1 MPELIQQVDERVLL
15 WITQNLR
22 IPALNEIL
30 TFYTNLGNAGLLF
43 IAAAIVLVCF
53 RATRRAGASAGVGM
67 LLGFLITNL
76 TIKPLIS
83 RARPWVVLEGLETLA
98 TSGDP
103 NSFPSGHTC
112 SAFAFGVA
120 VAAVLP
126 WKWAKAAA
134 LIAAALMGFSRLY
147 VGVHFPS
154 DVLAG
159 AIIGT
164 LCGLLGAWITGKV
177 QDRYRLRKE
186 RG

>member
-83 RARPWVVLEGLETLA
+83 RARPW
-98 TSGDP
+98 
-103 NSFPSGHTC
+103 
-112 SAFAFGVA
+112 
-120 VAAVLP
+120 
-126 WKWAKAAA
+126 
-134 LIAAALMGFSRLY
+134 
-147 VGVHFPS
+147 
-154 DVLAG
+154 
-159 AIIGT
+159 
-164 LCGLLGAWITGKV
+164 
-177 QDRYRLRKE
+177 
-186 RG
+186 

>member
-1 MPELIQQVDERVLL
+1 MLELIQQFDERALVWIAQHLRTPLLNGVLV
-15 WITQNLR
+15 
-22 IPALNEIL
+22 
-30 TFYTNLGNAGLLF
+30 FYTNLGNAGLLF
-43 IAAAIVLVCF
+43 IAAAILLLCF

-67 LLGFLITNL
+67 LLGFLATNL
-76 TIKPLIS
+76 TIKPLLS
-83 RARPWVVLEGLETLA
+83 RPRPWVVLEDFVTLA
-98 TSGDP
+98 TSADP

-120 VAAVLP
+120 VAVVVP

-134 LIAAALMGFSRLY
+134 LAAAALMGFSRLY

-159 AIIGT
+159 AVIGT
-164 LCGLLGAWITGKV
+164 VCGLLGAYLTGLV
-177 QDRYRLRKE
+177 LERFRLRKG